1 MIIRNCRNDSKAS
14 KETLTAAIQTV
25 ITLED
30 SILGTEENLHVE
42 ERTAHMTVQ
51 AQAVPTDCRFAA
63 GCW

>member
-1 MIIRNCRNDSKAS
+1 MIIRNYRKDSKAS

-30 SILGTEENLHVE
+30 SILGTEANLHVE
-42 ERTAHMTVQ
+42 ERTTRMTVQ

-63 GCW
+63 GC